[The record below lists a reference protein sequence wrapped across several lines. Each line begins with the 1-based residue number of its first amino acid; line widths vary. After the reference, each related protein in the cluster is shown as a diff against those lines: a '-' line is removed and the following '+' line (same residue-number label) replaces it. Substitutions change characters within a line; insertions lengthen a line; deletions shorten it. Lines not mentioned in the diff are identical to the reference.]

1 MHTLKSRIRELK
13 PVFILL
19 YLSLMG
25 FLSIFSVQKY
35 LGLGFEPLNCV
46 SFMGIIFGVYTL
58 NRFTD
63 TTEDFTNDIARLVFF
78 QRKRTFLFL
87 AMTSLAGSIGALL
100 FMGKLN
106 WMHIL
111 LLVMGSGYSYRL
123 VPWYSP
129 SRGFRM
135 LRIKEM
141 TFVKNLAVSFLWSSS
156 VFVVPI
162 LYSGGAGFDNV
173 MVRLLAAGLF
183 ISTFNN
189 TLFDDIMDEPGDRV
203 AGIKTLPTVL
213 GGRNSMLILMAVDVG
228 WLAVVAAIWSAGHMA
243 PGHAAF
249 LAFLGLYPFL
259 YMGLY
264 AHKRTPE
271 KWIDFLSET
280 DLLFFA
286 LGMLLLS
293 VR

>member
-1 MHTLKSRIRELK
+1 MNSLQSRIRELK
-13 PVFILL
+13 PAAILL

-35 LGLGFEPLNCV
+35 LGLGFEPLNCL

-63 TTEDFTNDIARLVFF
+63 TTEDFTNDIGRLLFF
-78 QRKRTFLFL
+78 QRKRAFLFL
-87 AMTSLAGSIGALL
+87 AEASLAASIGILL
-100 FMGKLN
+100 YVGKLN
-106 WMHIL
+106 WMHFL
-111 LLVMGSGYSYRL
+111 LLAMGFGYSYRL
-123 VPWYSP
+123 VPWYSRT
-129 SRGFRM
+129 RGFRM

-156 VFVVPI
+156 VFVVPV
-162 LYSGGAGFDNV
+162 LYSGAAGFDRV
-173 MVRLLAAGLF
+173 MVWLLAGGLF

-203 AGIKTLPTVL
+203 AGIKTLPTL
-213 GGRNSMLILMAVDVG
+213 WGGRKSIALLMTVDVA
-228 WLAVVAAIWSAGHMA
+228 WLLAVAALRLAGRIDS
-243 PGHAAF
+243 GHAAF
-249 LAFLGLYPFL
+249 LAFLGFYPFL
-259 YMGLY
+259 YLGLY
-264 AHKRTPE
+264 SRKTVPSA
-271 KWIDFLSET
+271 WIDILSET

-286 LGMLLLS
+286 LGMLMLS